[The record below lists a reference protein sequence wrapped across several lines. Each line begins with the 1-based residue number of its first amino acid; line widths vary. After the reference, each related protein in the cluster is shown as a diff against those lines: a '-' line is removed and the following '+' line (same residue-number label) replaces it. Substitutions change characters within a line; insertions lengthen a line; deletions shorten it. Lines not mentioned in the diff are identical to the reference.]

1 MTGCMLSRDISDL
14 VRQLRERGAKRV
26 ALQFPAGLKRKAA
39 EYTASLR
46 EAGFDVVIS
55 GDPCYGACDL
65 SLGLLR
71 DKDADVLVHVGHA
84 PVDYQP
90 DVIFLPFP
98 VDFDMHVLDASIPL
112 LKGPVTGLVTTVQHA
127 HLVSAME
134 DYLRAKGID
143 ARVADGS
150 GRTPLRGQVLGCCF
164 TAARETGAGEILF
177 VGTGVFHPI
186 GVALTTG
193 ARVVALD
200 PLAGTAELVSGEA
213 LMRRRF
219 AVIEKARGA
228 KSIGILVSTKTGQRR
243 MDLARRL
250 AALSPEAVIVPLQ
263 EITPDE
269 LLDLGFGCYVNTACP
284 RLAYDDQV
292 RFPVP
297 VLSPQEFE
305 ILCGVRSWDDYEI
318 DEIP

>member
-1 MTGCMLSRDISDL
+1 MLSSDTSDL
-14 VRQLRERGAKRV
+14 IIQLKERGAKRV

-39 EYTASLR
+39 GYAAMLR
-46 EAGFDVVIS
+46 EAGFEVIVG

-65 SLGLLR
+65 SLSLLR
-71 DKDADVLVHVGHA
+71 DADVLVHVGHA
-84 PVDYQP
+84 PVDHQP
-90 DVIFLPFP
+90 DVIFFPFP
-98 VDFDMHVLDASIPL
+98 VDFDIHILDAAIPL

-127 HLVSAME
+127 HLILAME
-134 DYLRAKGID
+134 NYFRTKGID
-143 ARVADGS
+143 VRVADGS

-164 TAARETGAGEILF
+164 STARDTGAGEILF

-186 GVALTTG
+186 GIALSTK
-193 ARVVALD
+193 ARVIALD
-200 PLAGTAELVSGEA
+200 PLAGTAQEVSGDS

-219 AVIEKARGA
+219 AVIEHARGA
-228 KSIGILVSTKTGQRR
+228 KSIGILVSTKSGQRR
-243 MDLARRL
+243 MELARKL
-250 AALSPEAVIVPLQ
+250 AALSPGTVIVPLQ

-292 RFPVP
+292 RFPAP

-305 ILCGVRSWDDYEI
+305 ILCGARIWDDYAI